1 MSRIGRLPVPIPK
14 GVDVRLSES
23 AIEVKGPK
31 GLLSMAIPPLV
42 TLSQGDGNV
51 VVKREGEDGKSKAMH
66 GLARALINNMVLGV
80 TEGFRKQLEIQGVG
94 YRATLQGNA
103 LSLELGF
110 SHPIAYPIPEGIQIT
125 VERSIISV
133 QGIDKEKVG
142 QTAAEIRAFRK
153 PEPYKGK
160 GVRYVG
166 ERVRTKVGK
175 RNA

>member
-1 MSRIGRLPVPIPK
+1 MSRIGRLPIAIPQ
-14 GVDVRLSES
+14 GVDVKLSES
-23 AIEVKGPK
+23 SVEVKGPK

-42 TLSQGDGNV
+42 KVSQDDGNV
-51 VVKREGEDGKSKAMH
+51 VVNREGEDGRSRSMH

-80 TEGFRKQLEIQGVG
+80 TEGFQKQLEIQGVG
-94 YRATLQGNA
+94 YRATLQGDV
-103 LSLELGF
+103 LHLELGF
-110 SHPIAYPIPEGIQIT
+110 SHPIDYPIPEGIQISI
-125 VERSIISV
+125 ERNVVSV

-166 ERVRTKVGK
+166 EHVRTKVGK